1 MFHSIEGKRIIVT
14 GAGTGIGRATA
25 ELLMARG
32 ASLALW
38 DINTEPCDELAAS
51 AGPAQGVSVC
61 NVDVGDAMSVEA
73 AMRQSVEVLG
83 GLDGAFNNAGI
94 GLLAQPIDQVTEAEF
109 DRIVRINMKGVWL
122 CMKFQISA
130 LRNSGGGAIVNNASV
145 AGLVGL
151 AMQGPYA
158 GTKHAVIGMTKAAA
172 LEVAEENIRINAIC
186 PGATHT
192 PILKHLV
199 DAGVTEEVLAAMS
212 ALKRLANPQEIAEA
226 ACWLLS
232 EQSSFVTGTA
242 MPVDGGWTAH

>member
-1 MFHSIEGKRIIVT
+1 MSHSIEGKRIIVT

-38 DINTEPCDELAAS
+38 DINTEPCNELAAS
-51 AGPAQGVSVC
+51 AGPGQLVSVC
-61 NVDVGDAMSVEA
+61 NVDVGDAVSVEA
-73 AMRQSVEVLG
+73 AVQQSVEVLG

-94 GLLAQPIDQVTEAEF
+94 GLMAQPIDQVTEAEF

-122 CMKFQISA
+122 CMKFQINA
-130 LRNSGGGAIVNNASV
+130 LRSSGGGAIVNNASV

-172 LEVAEENIRINAIC
+172 LEVASENIRINAIC
-186 PGATHT
+186 PGATQT
-192 PILKHLV
+192 PILKNLV